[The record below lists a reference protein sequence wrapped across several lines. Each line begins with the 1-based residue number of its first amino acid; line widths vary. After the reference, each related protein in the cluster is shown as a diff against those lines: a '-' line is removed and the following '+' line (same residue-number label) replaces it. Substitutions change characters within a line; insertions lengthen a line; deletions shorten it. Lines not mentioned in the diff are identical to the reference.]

1 MPDEIYEN
9 MNNYGKENVGKRG
22 KAMLEETKLILDE
35 FFKPYNE
42 KLAKLL
48 GDNKYLWNEI
58 DK

>member
-9 MNNYGKENVGKRG
+9 MKNYGKENVGKRG

-42 KLAKLL
+42 KLAELL
-48 GDNKYLWNEI
+48 GDNKYLWNEL
-58 DK
+58 DE

>member
-1 MPDEIYEN
+1 

-42 KLAKLL
+42 KLAELL
-48 GDNKYLWNEI
+48 GDNKYLWNEL
-58 DK
+58 DE